1 VGIFWIALAVWLGAS
16 VAGLAF
22 AALRGLQLFRH
33 GKRASKRIN
42 GEVESIARASGEI
55 EAHLA
60 RASESA
66 ARLNAALDRLRG
78 SRARLE
84 VQRQALRE
92 AGAMIGWALPFL
104 PRR

>member
-1 VGIFWIALAVWLGAS
+1 MGIFWIALAVWLGAS

-22 AALRGLQLFRH
+22 AALRGIQLFRH
-33 GKRASKRIN
+33 GKRAGRRIN
-42 GEVESIARASGEI
+42 GEVESITRASGEI

-66 ARLNAALDRLRG
+66 TELNAALDRLRG
-78 SRARLE
+78 ARTRLE